1 MEAESVTGPTRPG
14 NPRPGA
20 EQPNAGRTGVEHP
33 GVEHPRVA
41 VRGESHLEVDPEI
54 ARITLTVTARG
65 TDRRDAVANLTR
77 RNNTA
82 LELLKSYGDAVAHVE
97 TGSLS
102 LTPELS
108 QRGRGERI
116 RAYDGRVTLTAEIT
130 DFTVL
135 GELTTRLADLD
146 HTRVNGPYWSLRPE
160 SPAHRR
166 ARQEAVRQ
174 AVVRAREYAEAL
186 GTTLTGVVDIA
197 DIGADTAAAATRAA
211 PRPAGSA
218 GLPAAPGSAPEPPA
232 LALEPRRQHVR
243 AQVNARFTMAPPAL

>member
-1 MEAESVTGPTRPG
+1 MEAEPVTDQSSSG
-14 NPRPGA
+14 
-20 EQPNAGRTGVEHP
+20 QPSSG
-33 GVEHPRVA
+33 HPRVA
-41 VRGESHLEVDPEI
+41 VRGESHLEVDPEV

-65 TDRRDAVANLTR
+65 TDRRDAIANLTL

-82 LELLKSYGDAVAHVE
+82 LELVRSYGDAVAHVE

-102 LTPELS
+102 VTPELS

-116 RAYDGRVTLTAEIT
+116 RAYGGRVTLSAEIT

-146 HTRVNGPYWSLRPE
+146 HTRVSGPYWSLRTN

-197 DIGADTAAAATRAA
+197 DIGADAA
-211 PRPAGSA
+211 PVGRGMPRPGGFAG
-218 GLPAAPGSAPEPPA
+218 PAAPGAAPEPPA
-232 LALEPRRQHVR
+232 LELEPRRQHVR
-243 AQVNARFTMAPPAL
+243 AQVNARFTMAPPTL

>member
-1 MEAESVTGPTRPG
+1 MEAESV
-14 NPRPGA
+14 A
-20 EQPNAGRTGVEHP
+20 EQPPSEQP
-33 GVEHPRVA
+33 PSEHPRVA
-41 VRGESHLEVDPEI
+41 VRGESHLEVDPEV

-65 TDRRDAVANLTR
+65 TDRRDAIANLTR

-82 LELLKSYGDAVAHVE
+82 LELVRSYGDAVAHVE

-102 LTPELS
+102 ITPELS

-116 RAYDGRVTLTAEIT
+116 RAYDGRVTLSAEIT

-146 HTRVNGPYWSLRPE
+146 HTRVSGPYWSLRTN

-197 DIGADTAAAATRAA
+197 DIGADAAPAARGM
-211 PRPAGSA
+211 PRPAGFA
-218 GLPAAPGSAPEPPA
+218 GLPANPGAAPEPPA
-232 LALEPRRQHVR
+232 LELEPRRQHVR
-243 AQVNARFTMAPPAL
+243 AQVNARFTMAPPTL

>member
-1 MEAESVTGPTRPG
+1 MSAEPATEATPLPAAGPT
-14 NPRPGA
+14 A
-20 EQPNAGRTGVEHP
+20 
-33 GVEHPRVA
+33 EHPRVA
-41 VRGESHLEVDPEI
+41 VRGEAHLEVDPEV

-65 TDRRDAVANLTR
+65 TDRRDAVGNLTR
-77 RNNTA
+77 RNNAA
-82 LELLKSYGDAVAHVE
+82 LELLKTYGDAVAHTE
-97 TGSLS
+97 TGTLS
-102 LTPELS
+102 ITPETA

-116 RAYDGRVTLTAEIT
+116 RAYNGRVTLTAEIT

-146 HTRVNGPYWSLRPE
+146 HTSVHGPHWSLRPD

-186 GTTLTGVVDIA
+186 GTTLTGVIDIA
-197 DIGADTAAAATRAA
+197 DIGADTGAASRSGG
-211 PRPAGSA
+211 RP
-218 GLPAAPGSAPEPPA
+218 GLGGPAAAPGASRGAAEEPA

-243 AQVNARFTMAPPAL
+243 ATVNARFTMAPPTL

>member
-1 MEAESVTGPTRPG
+1 MSAEPATEAATGP
-14 NPRPGA
+14 A
-20 EQPNAGRTGVEHP
+20 TG
-33 GVEHPRVA
+33 HPRVA
-41 VRGESHLEVDPEI
+41 VRGEAHLEVDPEI

-65 TDRRDAVANLTR
+65 TDRRDAVGNLTR
-77 RNNTA
+77 RNNAA
-82 LELLKSYGDAVAHVE
+82 LDLLKTYGDAVAHTE
-97 TGSLS
+97 TGTLS
-102 LTPELS
+102 ITPETA

-116 RAYDGRVTLTAEIT
+116 RAYNGRVTLTAEIT

-146 HTRVNGPYWSLRPE
+146 HTSVHGPHWYLRPD

-197 DIGADTAAAATRAA
+197 DIGADTGAA
-211 PRPAGSA
+211 PRSGPPAFA
-218 GLPAAPGSAPEPPA
+218 GAPAAPAGARGAAAEPA

-243 AQVNARFTMAPPAL
+243 ATVNARFTMAPPTL

>member
-1 MEAESVTGPTRPG
+1 MSAEPATEPTTLPITGP
-14 NPRPGA
+14 A
-20 EQPNAGRTGVEHP
+20 A
-33 GVEHPRVA
+33 EHPRVA
-41 VRGESHLEVDPEI
+41 VRGEAHLEVDPEV

-65 TDRRDAVANLTR
+65 ADRRDAVTNLTR
-77 RNNTA
+77 RNNAA
-82 LELLKSYGDAVAHVE
+82 LELLKTYGDAVAHTE
-97 TGSLS
+97 TGTLS
-102 LTPELS
+102 ITPETA

-116 RAYDGRVTLTAEIT
+116 RAYNGRVTLTAEIT

-146 HTRVNGPYWSLRPE
+146 HTSVHGPHWSLRPD

-186 GTTLTGVVDIA
+186 GTTLTGVIDIA
-197 DIGADTAAAATRAA
+197 DIGADTAAVPRSGRAGFGA
-211 PRPAGSA
+211 PPSA
-218 GLPAAPGSAPEPPA
+218 PGAAPGAATEPA

-243 AQVNARFTMAPPAL
+243 ATVNARFTMAPPTL

>member
-1 MEAESVTGPTRPG
+1 MSTEATTDPTAGPAT
-14 NPRPGA
+14 A
-20 EQPNAGRTGVEHP
+20 
-33 GVEHPRVA
+33 HPRVA
-41 VRGESHLEVDPEI
+41 VRGEAHLEVDPEI

-65 TDRRDAVANLTR
+65 ADRRDAVANLTR
-77 RNNTA
+77 RNNAA
-82 LELLKSYGDAVAHVE
+82 LELLKSYGDAVAHTE
-97 TGSLS
+97 TGALS
-102 LTPELS
+102 ITPETA

-116 RAYDGRVTLTAEIT
+116 RAYNGRVTLTAEIT

-146 HTRVNGPYWSLRPE
+146 HTSVHGPHWSLRPD
-160 SPAHRR
+160 SPARRR

-197 DIGADTAAAATRAA
+197 DIGADTGVAARGGPPAYGGA
-211 PRPAGSA
+211 PVAPG
-218 GLPAAPGSAPEPPA
+218 AAPGAAAEPA

-243 AQVNARFTMAPPAL
+243 AQVNARFTMAPPTL